1 MEFDGYGAETAVGEI
16 DVVKLVKGE
25 VILLQRKLSTTFEH
39 REYTYSWAKTLALEY
54 ELDEKVKI
62 LVGDNL
68 RDIVRFISG
77 LLQSPPNDLGGTF
90 VRPQYALCTKNKL
103 HRETRCIHVPRLC
116 SLRYNRYVSRSGNPS
131 LSLRAGSKED
141 TST

>member
-90 VRPQYALCTKNKL
+90 VRPQYALCTKISYIAKL
-103 HRETRCIHVPRLC
+103 DAFTYRGYVPL
-116 SLRYNRYVSRSGNPS
+116 GIT
-131 LSLRAGSKED
+131 D
-141 TST
+141 TSLGPVIPVSL